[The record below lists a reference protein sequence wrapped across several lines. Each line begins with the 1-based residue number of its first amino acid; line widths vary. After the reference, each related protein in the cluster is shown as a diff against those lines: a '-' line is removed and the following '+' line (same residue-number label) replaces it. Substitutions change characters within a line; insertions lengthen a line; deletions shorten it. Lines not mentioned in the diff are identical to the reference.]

1 MTDENKSYKV
11 TDRRHSTSESEATVA
26 EEPPASEVDSPVGA
40 TVPESPVS
48 EGGAMPPADF
58 TTFILSLGQ
67 QAATLLSGGAP
78 GGAPDLKGAR
88 WLISILEMLRDKTE
102 GRRTPQETEALESIL
117 YELRMVFLER
127 SRAGGA

>member
-1 MTDENKSYKV
+1 MTDEKKSYKV

-26 EEPPASEVDSPVGA
+26 EETPAPAGDPSTGAPAGGEHSPDGPLAPP
-40 TVPESPVS
+40 
-48 EGGAMPPADF
+48 DF
-58 TTFILSLGQ
+58 TTFVLSLGQ
-67 QAATLLSGGAP
+67 QAAALLGTP
-78 GGAPDLKGAR
+78 GTAPDLKGAR
-88 WLISILEMLRDKTE
+88 WMISILEMLRDKTE